1 MLLWACCALSGL
13 LAGCGSSPFYA
24 PDQQLGTA
32 SHQYPHPVIDYYLD
46 SRSGNRLHV
55 QRHLSTS
62 PNANLV
68 VHFHGNAG
76 NLSKTSEKVV
86 WLVDHGFDVL
96 LFDYSGYGQ
105 SSGNASRETLRLDG
119 ITFLEH
125 VSALSR
131 PPGQRRILMGT
142 SMGGAV
148 LVDALASS
156 ELQTEFDLLVIDSS
170 FDHYSKLARDVIS
183 RYPLSYLVAKVA
195 EWTVSDQ
202 HAPADLINKLSAIP
216 LLVAHCKNDALI
228 PVARGF
234 ELYEQANTAKV
245 FWLMERCAHAR
256 AFTEDHPE
264 HQRLLLEQLNAIT
277 PMFLTARQSEETQ
290 TSGMK

>member
-1 MLLWACCALSGL
+1 MLLWASCMLSGL
-13 LAGCGSSPFYA
+13 LVGCGSSPFYA

-55 QRHLSTS
+55 QRHLSS
-62 PNANLV
+62 PPNANLV

-131 PPGQRRILMGT
+131 PSGQRRILIGT

-202 HAPADLINKLSAIP
+202 HAPADQIDKLKAIP
-216 LLVAHCKNDALI
+216 LLVAHCQEDGLI
-228 PVARGF
+228 PLERGF
-234 ELYEQANTAKV
+234 ELFEQAQTAKV
-245 FWLMERCAHAR
+245 FWSMEKCLHAR
-256 AFTEDHPE
+256 TFTAEHPDN
-264 HQRLLLEQLNAIT
+264 QQLLLEQFELLPPVI
-277 PMFLTARQSEETQ
+277 MTASQGVGSASQ
-290 TSGMK
+290 TLK